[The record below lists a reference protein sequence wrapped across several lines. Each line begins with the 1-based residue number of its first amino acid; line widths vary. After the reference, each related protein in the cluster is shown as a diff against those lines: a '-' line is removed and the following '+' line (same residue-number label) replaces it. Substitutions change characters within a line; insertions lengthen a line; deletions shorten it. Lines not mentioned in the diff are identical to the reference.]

1 METLNLKG
9 LLCPIQTAHKWWYS
23 LLAGIALL
31 FSTQAKAQIWGGG
44 QAHYQFA
51 NFNSSNTWGIAGGVT
66 PGSGIW
72 GITVYNGTLYFA
84 VSQAAVTYISDY
96 LYSYKL
102 PNGPLTSVYT
112 TGGSANVFRTRDQI
126 YATTDG
132 KIYSL
137 GASYE
142 IQAWDIAAKTLTNK
156 STTLTITPGT
166 PIPDFTS
173 GLAGYDG
180 SNLYY
185 FVRNTVYNGPATLC
199 KYNIATNTI
208 STLSTTI
215 TPPAPAKAMVYLNG
229 ALYYGE
235 SKNFYK
241 YDLKRNK
248 ESLVSSTT
256 TANDIYGLTT
266 NGTKLYASSY
276 QGFKSYDFT
285 TKTWTSHGTP
295 FTPNLFPLAYDGSLS
310 PPVVT
315 VSATAATCTGQTINS
330 NAQLKLNSY
339 DYGSSKV
346 GYSIG
351 STYTG
356 PAYASATT
364 LTAAPMTLVSNLA
377 NPASGVN
384 QPYTIRI
391 FKSATLYTDK
401 TVMLSSTSC
410 GSADLAITVTITPQT
425 GNKGETLTYTFTA
438 KNQGPNDVPDA
449 TAKINIPS
457 NVTLLNA
464 SPSQGT
470 YNASTQMWDIG
481 ALANGVSKTLTVSV
495 KVN

>member
-1 METLNLKG
+1 MKESIIMGLRNLYLKINLKPCNA
-9 LLCPIQTAHKWWYS
+9 LFI
-23 LLAGIALL
+23 GIALL

-44 QAHYQFA
+44 SAHYQFA

-66 PGSGIW
+66 PGEGIV
-72 GITVYNGTLYFA
+72 GIAFYNGKLYFA
-84 VSQAAVTYISDY
+84 ASTGGASYSSK

-102 PNGPLTSVYT
+102 PSGPLQTAIATGYT
-112 TGGSANVFRTRDQI
+112 TRDQI

-137 GASYE
+137 GAAFE
-142 IQAWDIAAKTLTNK
+142 IQVFDIATGTLTNK

-166 PIPDFTS
+166 PVPS
-173 GLAGYDG
+173 VLSSLAGYDG

-185 FVRNTVYNGPATLC
+185 LVRNATYNGPATLC

-215 TPPAPAKAMVYLNG
+215 TPPAPAKAIVYLKG
-229 ALYYGE
+229 AIYYGE
-235 SKNFYK
+235 SQNFYK

-285 TKTWTSHGTP
+285 TKTWTNHSKP
-295 FTPNLFPLAYDGSLS
+295 FTPNLFPLVYDGSLS

-315 VSATAATCTGQTINS
+315 ASATAATCTGQTTNS
-330 NAQLKLNSY
+330 NAQLVLNSY
-339 DYGSSKV
+339 DYGSLKV

-356 PAYASATT
+356 SAYATATT
-364 LTAAPMTLVSNLA
+364 ITAAPMTLVSNLA
-377 NPASGVN
+377 SPASGVN

-410 GSADLAITVTITPQT
+410 GSADLAITVAITPQT

-470 YNASTQMWDIG
+470 YNASTQHWDIG
-481 ALANGVSKTLTVSV
+481 ALANGISKTLTVSV